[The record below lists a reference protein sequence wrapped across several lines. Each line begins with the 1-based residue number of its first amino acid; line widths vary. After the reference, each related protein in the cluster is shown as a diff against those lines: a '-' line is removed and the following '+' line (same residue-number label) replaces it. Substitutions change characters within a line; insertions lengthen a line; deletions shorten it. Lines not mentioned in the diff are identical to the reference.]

1 MRESGERG
9 TGEEGQGPGRVVGRS
24 VPKSWARRHGV
35 GSDPVEDSVQ
45 CPRRQAGVGQPS
57 RPLLLLLMMER
68 IFIQEKTKRKG
79 LVIFPRVAPTL
90 GSVIEVGSDLP

>member
-24 VPKSWARRHGV
+24 VSKSWARRHGV
-35 GSDPVEDSVQ
+35 GSDPVEDSIQ
-45 CPRRQAGVGQPS
+45 CPRRRAGVGQPS

-68 IFIQEKTKRKG
+68 IFIQEKTEKRTGHLSQGGPLSG
-79 LVIFPRVAPTL
+79 L
-90 GSVIEVGSDLP
+90 SH